1 MSSENSKKFRI
12 SKDVFEQLK
21 RSDVDIYRDAIVASR
36 LRRNI
41 IYTVLGNRMDLLKEF
56 YDVAIRSMNIERVKT
71 LEFEDDFYWE
81 DLDSGLAKLFL
92 SFKKL
97 IHYIVSIVSVK
108 QKFQRGRE
116 KDIHYT
122 VSAVSNGDG

>member
-1 MSSENSKKFRI
+1 MMSSENSNKFRI
-12 SKDVFEQLK
+12 SKDAFDQLK
-21 RSDVDIYRDAIVASR
+21 KSDVDIYRDVILASR

-41 IYTVLGNRMDLLKEF
+41 YSVLGNRMDILKEF
-56 YDVAIRSMNIERVKT
+56 YDVAIRSVSVERVKT

-81 DLDSGLAKLFL
+81 DIDSGLAKLL
-92 SFKKL
+92 LLFKKF
-97 IHYIVSIVSVK
+97 IHYILSVK

-122 VSAVSNGDG
+122 VSAVS